1 MKIQTSHPDNRI
13 IHCDIKPE
21 NILLDKDFSLKV
33 ADFGLAKLVGR
44 YFSKVLTTMR
54 GTRDY
59 LAPEW
64 LTDLQIIVKE
74 SQCYFMTW
82 VTTQILKGN
91 TMGLVDERIVDKAD
105 VREVRR
111 AAMVSIMCIQEDEN
125 GRSSGAQVVQILEGK
140 SEGDVE

>member
-1 MKIQTSHPDNRI
+1 
-13 IHCDIKPE
+13 
-21 NILLDKDFSLKV
+21 
-33 ADFGLAKLVGR
+33 
-44 YFSKVLTTMR
+44 
-54 GTRDY
+54 
-59 LAPEW
+59 
-64 LTDLQIIVKE
+64 
-74 SQCYFMTW
+74 MTW
-82 VTTQILKGN
+82 VTTQTLKGN